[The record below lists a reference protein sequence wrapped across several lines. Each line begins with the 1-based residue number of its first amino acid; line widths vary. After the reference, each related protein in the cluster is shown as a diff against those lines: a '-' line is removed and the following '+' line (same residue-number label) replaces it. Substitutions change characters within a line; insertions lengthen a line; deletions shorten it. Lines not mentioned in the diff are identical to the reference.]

1 MSPTGFITTA
11 QRIETHM
18 TDEFSSPAKSS
29 FTPKDLIGRLL
40 LITPHAVEKD
50 ITTDY
55 GTSDATRADV
65 VVLDGDG
72 APDEKPDVL
81 IFQKAL
87 QGNLRSQL
95 GKGKVLGRLGQGEAK
110 KGQSAPWIL
119 TDPTEPD
126 KVMARAYLAQAQSD
140 PFS

>member
-1 MSPTGFITTA
+1 
-11 QRIETHM
+11 M
-18 TDEFSSPAKSS
+18 TDPFSSPATSS
-29 FTPKDLIGRLL
+29 FSPKDIDGRLL
-40 LITPHAVEKD
+40 LITPHEIQKD
-50 ITTDY
+50 VVTDY

-72 APDEKPDVL
+72 APDEKSGVL

-87 QGNLRSQL
+87 QGNLRAAL
-95 GKGKVLGRLGQGEAK
+95 GKGMVLGRLGQGVAK

-119 TDPTEPD
+119 TDPTEAD
-126 KVMARAYLAQAQSD
+126 KVIARQYLAGQQTD